1 MRGRC
6 MTASDGD
13 SPTGPIDKLEAVE
26 VPRRMWL
33 TVCAAVVAFVGVA
46 ALIVCVVAAFTVPRP
61 TLRPIAA
68 SESMSDGQARAV
80 AEATVRLWM
89 SERNEHH
96 QGNMAELTCHSDA
109 GTTALYQLRHLT
121 DNNAI
126 GMLEALG
133 FGDFTRKPGEWR
145 LYVFINKSTTGD
157 STRIFRFQIQDGG
170 LRVCDVMNLKVAE
183 L

>member
-1 MRGRC
+1 M
-6 MTASDGD
+6 
-13 SPTGPIDKLEAVE
+13 
-26 VPRRMWL
+26 PRRMWL
-33 TVCAAVVAFVGVA
+33 TVCAAVVAFVGVG

-68 SESMSDGQARAV
+68 SESLSDGQARAV

-89 SERNEHH
+89 SERNARH
-96 QGNMAELTCHSDA
+96 QANMDELTCHSDA
-109 GTTALYQLRHLT
+109 GTTALYQRGHLT
-121 DNNAI
+121 DNHAI
-126 GMLEALG
+126 GMLEARG

-145 LYVFINKSTTGD
+145 LYVFINKSTTGE
-157 STRIFRFQIQDGG
+157 STRIFRFQIEDGG